1 MKASRAPGPVSYMQR
16 HVSRANGEG
25 GKKTKDSESSRPP
38 AKKGS
43 VADSGGGVLKKF
55 KDLDNIPDFS
65 WGDADAFTFSG
76 DLGGNNAS
84 RSRHVYDQGDDDED
98 EYIDDSQA
106 QGWTSP
112 RASPPKATS
121 FAVKEPLYHTKSAGG
136 GVSPRFGGGRTNAM
150 AQPSHGPKSAPSKL
164 VATHDSEDDEDNF
177 DNIPDIYDTPPKKA
191 QYSPRKETV
200 SSKPAVAARAPPPLP
215 FQKQQQEQQQQLQ
228 QQQQQKA
235 QRSATNA
242 ASKATPSSSSAKP
255 AAAAPAAAAGA
266 KAAGRQPAAAA
277 PQPLRVSIS
286 ENVSTEYAPQ
296 SPPPPLPCER
306 PINRPK
312 DQSPKSP
319 SHLTDQDRLFYT
331 KQPRQVEFKPYTLQQ
346 YKMIKPKEY
355 VELGKL
361 KPDLNTDELIAKR
374 KNLDR
379 IKEFSKQ
386 LRQVNADML
395 TQQPKLPSATEQ
407 NDLQIAR
414 QKYESTRQR
423 ALEFAKNNVPKPKV
437 ARNAQLDERRDQ
449 RGYYDEETDNGPSQI
464 RDGTRRSQSA
474 GERSGS
480 YGGSRSNLGIPMD
493 EDAFQAAK
501 LQELEAKHQQSK
513 ARMEAIK
520 RSLHGV

>member
-25 GKKTKDSESSRPP
+25 GKKTKDSESNRPP
-38 AKKGS
+38 AKKGP
-43 VADSGGGVLKKF
+43 VAESGGGVLKKF

-76 DLGGNNAS
+76 DHSGNNAN

-106 QGWTSP
+106 HGWTSP

-121 FAVKEPLYHTKSAGG
+121 FAVKEPLYHTRSAGG
-136 GVSPRFGGGRTNAM
+136 GVSPRFGGGRTNAL
-150 AQPSHGPKSAPSKL
+150 AQHSQGPKSAPSKL

-177 DNIPDIYDTPPKKA
+177 DNVPDIYDTPPKKA
-191 QYSPRKETV
+191 QYSPRKE
-200 SSKPAVAARAPPPLP
+200 SKPVVAARAPPPLP
-215 FQKQQQEQQQQLQ
+215 FQKQQQEQQ
-228 QQQQQKA
+228 A
-235 QRSATNA
+235 QRSAVNA
-242 ASKATPSSSSAKP
+242 ASKAAPVAQSSSSSAKP
-255 AAAAPAAAAGA
+255 TAAAPAGAAGA
-266 KAAGRQPAAAA
+266 KAVGRQPAAAAAAAA

-286 ENVSTEYAPQ
+286 ENTNTQYAPQ

-331 KQPRQVEFKPYTLQQ
+331 KQPRHVEFKPYTLQQ

-386 LRQVNADML
+386 LRQVNADIL

-423 ALEFAKNNVPKPKV
+423 ALEFAKSNVPKPKV

-449 RGYYDEETDNGPSQI
+449 RGYYDEEADNGPTQI

>member
-25 GKKTKDSESSRPP
+25 GKKTKDSESGRPP

-43 VADSGGGVLKKF
+43 VAESGGGVLKKF

-76 DLGGNNAS
+76 DHGGSNAN

-106 QGWTSP
+106 HGWTSP

-136 GVSPRFGGGRTNAM
+136 GVSPRFGGGRTNAL
-150 AQPSHGPKSAPSKL
+150 AQHSQGPKSAPSKL

-177 DNIPDIYDTPPKKA
+177 DNVPDIYDTPPKKA
-191 QYSPRKETV
+191 QYSPRKE
-200 SSKPAVAARAPPPLP
+200 SKPARNQLQLLPLGLLE
-215 FQKQQQEQQQQLQ
+215 QKQLAVSRQQQL
-228 QQQQQKA
+228 
-235 QRSATNA
+235 RLNLSAC
-242 ASKATPSSSSAKP
+242 PS
-255 AAAAPAAAAGA
+255 
-266 KAAGRQPAAAA
+266 
-277 PQPLRVSIS
+277 
-286 ENVSTEYAPQ
+286 
-296 SPPPPLPCER
+296 
-306 PINRPK
+306 PK

-319 SHLTDQDRLFYT
+319 SHLTDQERLFYT
-331 KQPRQVEFKPYTLQQ
+331 KQPRHVEFKPYTLQQ

-386 LRQVNADML
+386 LRQVNADIL

-423 ALEFAKNNVPKPKV
+423 ALEFAKSNVPKPKV

-449 RGYYDEETDNGPSQI
+449 RGQYDGETDNGPTQI

>member
-16 HVSRANGEG
+16 HVSRANGEA
-25 GKKTKDSESSRPP
+25 GKKAKDAEGGGRPA
-38 AKKGS
+38 AKKGA
-43 VADSGGGVLKKF
+43 VAEGGGGVLKKF

-65 WGDADAFTFSG
+65 WGDAEAFSFSG
-76 DLGGNNAS
+76 DHNGNSAHQ
-84 RSRHVYDQGDDDED
+84 SRHIYNQGYDEED

-136 GVSPRFGGGRTNAM
+136 GVSPRFGGGRTNAI
-150 AQPSHGPKSAPSKL
+150 AQHSQGPKSAPSKL
-164 VATHDSEDDEDNF
+164 VATHDSDDEEDNF
-177 DNIPDIYDTPPKKA
+177 DNIPDVYDTPPKKP
-191 QYSPRKETV
+191 QYSPRKESV
-200 SSKPAVAARAPPPLP
+200 STKPAMAAKAPPPLP
-215 FQKQQQEQQQQLQ
+215 FQKQQQEQQQQ
-228 QQQQQKA
+228 QKA
-235 QRSATNA
+235 QRSAVTGVGKA
-242 ASKATPSSSSAKP
+242 APAGQPSSSSAKP
-255 AAAAPAAAAGA
+255 TAAAPAGAAGA

-286 ENVSTEYAPQ
+286 ESVNTQYAPQ

-306 PINRPK
+306 PLNQPK

-331 KQPRQVEFKPYTLQQ
+331 KQPRHVEFKPYTLQQ

-395 TQQPKLPSATEQ
+395 TQQPKLPSASEQ

-414 QKYESTRQR
+414 NKYESTRQR

-437 ARNAQLDERRDQ
+437 ARNAQLDDRRDP
-449 RGYYDEETDNGPSQI
+449 RGYYDEETDNGPSQL
-464 RDGTRRSQSA
+464 RDATRRSQSA